1 MDDYLVRVITKDYC
15 VRALACVTTHLVN
28 EACRRQDTYPTAAAA
43 LGRAMTGGALMG
55 ALLKTGQRVAL
66 KFEGNGPLKKI
77 IVEAESNGLVR
88 GYVAVPHVDLPLK
101 AGKLDV
107 ASALGKDG
115 LLTVIKDLRMKEP
128 YQGIVKLYTG
138 EIAEDLA
145 FYLAESEQIPSAVGL
160 GVFVEADRSVSAAGG
175 FLIQSLPP
183 VNEEVIDRLI
193 ERIPQLPSI
202 TELLRGGKT
211 PEDILELL
219 FASIPFSILEKYVL
233 AFRCSCSRE
242 RVEEALISLGR
253 EELSALMAQEEEI
266 FVNCEFCREQY
277 AFSREELAR
286 LVKEIQYPKQG
297 SDRNFE
303 EARRTIRD

>member
-1 MDDYLVRVITKDYC
+1 MTKLKLAIIEGKMKRLSVDDYLVRIITKDHS

-28 EACRRQDTYPTAAAA
+28 EACQRHDTYPTAAAA
-43 LGRAMTGGALMG
+43 LGRALTGGALMG

-77 IVEAESNGLVR
+77 VVEAESNGLVR
-88 GYVAVPHVDLPLK
+88 GYVAEPHVNMPPK

-107 ASALGKDG
+107 PTALGEVG

-128 YQGIVKLYTG
+128 YQGIVNLYTS

-160 GVFVEADRSVSAAGG
+160 GVFVEPDRTVSAAGG

-183 VNEEVIDRLI
+183 VNEEVIDRLV
-193 ERIPQLPSI
+193 ERIPQLPPI
-202 TELLRGGKT
+202 TDLLRRGKA

-219 FASIPFSILEKYVL
+219 FTDIPFSILEKYIL
-233 AFRCSCSRE
+233 AFQCSCSRE
-242 RVEEALISLGR
+242 RAEEALITLGR
-253 EELSALMAQEEEI
+253 EELSSLMAQEEETH
-266 FVNCEFCREQY
+266 VSCEFCRERY
-277 AFSREELAR
+277 AFTREEMAR
-286 LVKEIQYPKQG
+286 LVKEIQ
-297 SDRNFE
+297 
-303 EARRTIRD
+303 